1 MTCTYASKPISQ
13 CFPYG
18 CPQTQQRTPTA
29 TYQTELADPGG
40 GPTARRGR
48 GTWEV
53 AVVRP
58 TPCCFLLSVGRFSPS
73 ACFSCLSSRRFVV
86 LFVRP
91 FVRRLCLFNLL
102 LRVRSA
108 LPCVSVPEPCL
119 GQSCTQAG
127 GTGLLGGVWCNHKQV
142 LAENRC
148 RCTCAV
154 AEPSGGMI
162 RTGPI
167 SDHAAGQAALV
178 VPEGDLVPVVLARL
192 LFGMG
197 QPLFTSCLGYRS
209 ALGALSAS
217 AL

>member
-1 MTCTYASKPISQ
+1 MATCAGEVLGEFSMTCTYASKPISQ

-91 FVRRLCLFNLL
+91 FVRRLCHFYFATQGTQCPSV
-102 LRVRSA
+102 RV
-108 LPCVSVPEPCL
+108 
-119 GQSCTQAG
+119 
-127 GTGLLGGVWCNHKQV
+127 
-142 LAENRC
+142 
-148 RCTCAV
+148 CA
-154 AEPSGGMI
+154 
-162 RTGPI
+162 R
-167 SDHAAGQAALV
+167 
-178 VPEGDLVPVVLARL
+178 
-192 LFGMG
+192 
-197 QPLFTSCLGYRS
+197 
-209 ALGALSAS
+209 ALSWPVLHPSWWDWPLGRCLVQSQTGARRE
-217 AL
+217 

>member
-1 MTCTYASKPISQ
+1 M
-13 CFPYG
+13 
-18 CPQTQQRTPTA
+18 
-29 TYQTELADPGG
+29 
-40 GPTARRGR
+40 
-48 GTWEV
+48 
-53 AVVRP
+53 AVLVRP
-58 TPCCFLLSVGRFSPS
+58 RVFPVCLLVGSLSCSSAHSSV
-73 ACFSCLSSRRFVV
+73 AFVV
-86 LFVRP
+86 FD
-91 FVRRLCLFNLL
+91 LL

-178 VPEGDLVPVVLARL
+178 VPDGDLVPVVLARL

>member
-1 MTCTYASKPISQ
+1 MATCAGEVLGEFSMTCTYASKPISQ
-13 CFPYG
+13 CF
-18 CPQTQQRTPTA
+18 
-29 TYQTELADPGG
+29 
-40 GPTARRGR
+40 
-48 GTWEV
+48 
-53 AVVRP
+53 
-58 TPCCFLLSVGRFSPS
+58 LS
-73 ACFSCLSSRRFVV
+73 
-86 LFVRP
+86 
-91 FVRRLCLFNLL
+91 
-102 LRVRSA
+102 
-108 LPCVSVPEPCL
+108 VSVPEPCL

-178 VPEGDLVPVVLARL
+178 VPDGDLVPVVLARL